1 MGQLHPS
8 FIVGIGG
15 SAGALNAYKA
25 FLDALPSNTG
35 MAFVIGSQIHPT
47 ANSQLADILSHHT
60 KMPVTLASAAM
71 PIRANRVYVIP
82 PNADL
87 LIESCTF
94 KVATPRASR
103 DEQIDLLFSSLA
115 EAMGARAIGIIFSG
129 YGGDGTEGCKHIKA
143 NGGKT
148 FAQDM
153 SAEVDGMPLSAQ
165 ASGCIDFVLP
175 PGKIPAELQRLVRTI
190 ATKKKHD
197 FDPKMFLATIGEGRK
212 IVLVP
217 GKQTIFTQGDPADTV
232 FYIQKG
238 KVRLTVVSEKG
249 KEATIAILNPGDFCG
264 EGGLAGQPLR
274 MGSAIAMTDC
284 ELMRID
290 KKAMM
295 LALHRESKLSDMF
308 TAYLLGRNIRYEAD
322 LVDQLFS
329 SSEKRLARI
338 LLLLSHFGKEGVP
351 ETVIPKISQETL
363 AEMTGTTRSRVSFFM
378 NRFRKLGFI
387 NYGEGGLQVHSSLPQ
402 CRSARLEPA
411 SSDPSSSTP
420 YRFAA
425 DWIRFH
431 AARRSASVTPF
442 TCLKRATALRT

>member
-1 MGQLHPS
+1 LNPN

-15 SAGALNAYKA
+15 SAGALNASKA
-25 FLDALPSNTG
+25 LLDALPSDTG
-35 MAFVIGSQIHPT
+35 MAFVLVSQIHPT
-47 ANSQLADILSHHT
+47 ASSQLTQILSRHT
-60 KMPVTLASAAM
+60 KMPVTLASTAM

-87 LIESCTF
+87 LIDRYAF
-94 KVATPRASR
+94 KVATPRTR
-103 DEQIDLLFSSLA
+103 MNGQIDLLLISLA
-115 EAMGARAIGIIFSG
+115 EAMGERAIGIILSG
-129 YGGDGTEGCKHIKA
+129 YGGEGTEGCKHIKA

-165 ASGCIDFVLP
+165 ASGCVDFVLP
-175 PGKIPAELQRLVRTI
+175 PGKIPHELQRLVRTST
-190 ATKKKHD
+190 AKKKRE

-217 GKQTIFTQGDPADTV
+217 EKQILFTQGDAADTV

-238 KVRLTVVSEKG
+238 KVRLTVVSESG
-249 KEATIAILNPGDFCG
+249 KEATIGVLNPGDFCG

-295 LALHRESKLSDMF
+295 LALHRENTLSDLF
-308 TAYLLGRNIRYEAD
+308 TGYLLGRNIRYEAD
-322 LVDQLFS
+322 LVDQMFS

-338 LLLLSHFGKEGVP
+338 LLLLAHFGKEGVP

-363 AEMTGTTRSRVSFFM
+363 ADMVGTTRSRVSFFM

-387 NYGEGGLQVHSSLPQ
+387 DYDAGSGLKVHSSL
-402 CRSARLEPA
+402 LNIVLH
-411 SSDPSSSTP
+411 D
-420 YRFAA
+420 
-425 DWIRFH
+425 
-431 AARRSASVTPF
+431 
-442 TCLKRATALRT
+442 

>member
-1 MGQLHPS
+1 
-8 FIVGIGG
+8 
-15 SAGALNAYKA
+15 
-25 FLDALPSNTG
+25 
-35 MAFVIGSQIHPT
+35 
-47 ANSQLADILSHHT
+47 
-60 KMPVTLASAAM
+60 
-71 PIRANRVYVIP
+71 
-82 PNADL
+82 
-87 LIESCTF
+87 
-94 KVATPRASR
+94 
-103 DEQIDLLFSSLA
+103 
-115 EAMGARAIGIIFSG
+115 MGARAIGIIFSG

-197 FDPKMFLATIGEGRK
+197 FDPKMFLATIGEGRI

-217 GKQTIFTQGDPADTV
+217 GKQTIFAQGDAADTV

-284 ELMRID
+284 ELMRVD

-295 LALHRESKLSDMF
+295 LALHHEHTLSDMF

-329 SSEKRLARI
+329 SSEKRLARV

-363 AEMTGTTRSRVSFFM
+363 ADMVGTTRSRVSFFM
-378 NRFRKLGFI
+378 NRFRKLGFVD
-387 NYGEGGLQVHSSLPQ
+387 YGEGGLQVHSSL
-402 CRSARLEPA
+402 LNVVLH
-411 SSDPSSSTP
+411 D
-420 YRFAA
+420 
-425 DWIRFH
+425 
-431 AARRSASVTPF
+431 
-442 TCLKRATALRT
+442 

>member
-1 MGQLHPS
+1 LHPN

-25 FLDALPSNTG
+25 LLDALPSNTG
-35 MAFVIGSQIHPT
+35 MAFVIGSQIHPS
-47 ANSQLADILSHHT
+47 ANSQLAHILSSHT
-60 KMPVTLASAAM
+60 KMPVTLASTAM

-82 PNADL
+82 PNAGL
-87 LIESCTF
+87 LIESYTF
-94 KVATPRASR
+94 QVASPRTR
-103 DEQIDLLFSSLA
+103 MNGQIDLLFSSLA
-115 EAMGARAIGIIFSG
+115 EAMGARAIGIILSG

-143 NGGKT
+143 QGGKT

-165 ASGCIDFVLP
+165 ASGCVDFVLP

-197 FDPKMFLATIGEGRK
+197 FDPRMFLATIGEGRT
-212 IVLVP
+212 IVLAP
-217 GKQTIFTQGDPADTV
+217 AKQTLFTQGDAADTV

-274 MGSAIAMTDC
+274 MGSATALTDC
-284 ELMRID
+284 ELMRIE
-290 KKAMM
+290 KRAMM
-295 LALHRESKLSDMF
+295 IALHRENTLSDLF
-308 TAYLLGRNIRYEAD
+308 TAYLLGRNIRYEED

-338 LLLLSHFGKEGVP
+338 LILLAHFGKEGKP

-363 AEMTGTTRSRVSFFM
+363 AEMVGTTRSRVSFFM

-387 NYGEGGLQVHSSLPQ
+387 NYGEGGLQVHSSL
-402 CRSARLEPA
+402 LNVVLH
-411 SSDPSSSTP
+411 D
-420 YRFAA
+420 
-425 DWIRFH
+425 
-431 AARRSASVTPF
+431 
-442 TCLKRATALRT
+442 